1 MRGSRPRRAFRLEAT
16 AFLSAVVIALTAC
29 GAPAPASGGPQSRPT
44 ASGPDGTSPVT
55 VSLAPSPS
63 VVVGQAL
70 SDADRAALA
79 APTLQKVAE
88 YEARVDAAIAE
99 RSGQLAILGPEAVA
113 WLAQDRSRALK
124 AILDA
129 NKVKYTDFVGRLL
142 TSAPMAVVDHEIAIP
157 GELVFGA
164 MFTASI
170 MVAIGMDRGIG
181 NPAYSGQP
189 NTNTS
194 TSQQTVGGHRISTS
208 TTTTNILSWGGS
220 TAIDDVTMTQTV
232 TTVDAATGAALGTT
246 TNRVH
251 VRAEVNGCPD
261 ANGIALVKMD
271 VEFTGDAS
279 GMAGGSRTEARSHS
293 ETRAQVDDNAE
304 IAGITDRVD
313 MSYSTSSGGT
323 TRRSTA
329 VTGLALPAGVT
340 PQIDD
345 GDVPPAEAASVRA
358 IMTMLTAMT
367 AGTVLQFAKAKW
379 QDGACVR
386 IDATTAKSRQV
397 QPNEVVTFTA
407 KPFHIIDQV
416 ELKKPIVA
424 TFSGDGTFTPQG
436 TPEDPPVSYTY
447 TAPSEKD
454 KTGTAL
460 LKSTSNRGI
469 GTLKVEF
476 RTVVKGWMIDQPSG
490 GGRIKGQHCGT
501 NVGEWLVNGTYDRGG
516 QKGKQKW
523 VIEMEV
529 DDTGTYVYTDDAVL
543 TIGGVTVKGKGRA
556 TGKVTVTF
564 DANARAL
571 MHFKETTHKYRATVP
586 GGHGED
592 QNAPLEEFDMA
603 WEVDPTCP

>member
-1 MRGSRPRRAFRLEAT
+1 MRGSRPRRAFRLEAI

-29 GAPAPASGGPQSRPT
+29 GAPAPSSGGPQSTPT
-44 ASGPDGTSPVT
+44 ASGPDGTSPAT

-63 VVVGQAL
+63 VGVGQAL

-99 RSGQLAILGPEAVA
+99 RSGQLAVLGPEAVA

-129 NKVKYTDFVGRLL
+129 NKVKYTDFVGRSL
-142 TSAPMAVVDHEIAIP
+142 TSAPMAAVDHDIAIP

-170 MVAIGMDRGIG
+170 MVAIVVGRGYVD
-181 NPAYSGQP
+181 PAFTGQP
-189 NTNTS
+189 NTTQS
-194 TSQQTVGGHRISTS
+194 TGQQTVGGHRITTA
-208 TTTTNILSWGGS
+208 TTTTNVLSWSGS
-220 TAIDDVTMTQTV
+220 TVTDDVTMNQTV

-251 VRAEVNGCPD
+251 VRAEANGCPD
-261 ANGIALVKMD
+261 AAGIALVKMD
-271 VEFTGDAS
+271 VEVTGDAS
-279 GMAGGSRTEARSHS
+279 GMAGGSVTEIRSHS
-293 ETRAQVDDNAE
+293 ETRGEVDDNAE
-304 IAGITDRVD
+304 IAGISDRLD
-313 MSYSTSSGGT
+313 MTYSTTSGGT
-323 TRRSTA
+323 TRRSSAT
-329 VTGLALPAGVT
+329 TGLALPVGVT
-340 PQIDD
+340 QQIDD
-345 GDVPPAEAASVRA
+345 GDVPPAEAASVRT
-358 IMTMLTAMT
+358 IMAMLTAMT
-367 AGTVLQFAKAKW
+367 AGTLLQFAKTKW

-397 QPNEVVTFTA
+397 HPNEVVTFTA

-476 RTVVKGWMIDQPSG
+476 RTVVKGWMVDQPSG
-490 GGRIKGQHCGT
+490 GGRITGQHCGT
-501 NVGEWLVNGTYDRGG
+501 EDGEWVAKGTYDRGG
-516 QKGKQKW
+516 SKGKQKW
-523 VIEMEV
+523 VIEMNP
-529 DDTGTYVYTDDAVL
+529 DGTGTYVYTDDAVQTL
-543 TIGGVTVKGKGRA
+543 GGVTVVVKGKAKGNVTLTIA
-556 TGKVTVTF
+556 DTG
-564 DANARAL
+564 RAL
-571 MHFKETTHKYRATVP
+571 MHLKETTHTYVATVP
-586 GGHGED
+586 GGHGHD
-592 QNAPLEEFDMA
+592 QNAPLEEFDLA
-603 WEVDPTCP
+603 WEVDETCP